1 MKRIFF
7 VVLLAFVLLAG
18 CKKDV
23 RVETSD
29 LSQAS
34 PACMQAEHS
43 RSLDLCKSEYFNTTL
58 TLDSQAPYWGMYVEN
73 KGDDYIRVDT
83 GGGIV
88 QVDAKTSLWIYNQE
102 PCAGENRIGF
112 CTNSGKKMEGTVDIW
127 FASTAEQLTPSVE

>member
-43 RSLDLCKSEYFNTTL
+43 RSLDPVSYTHLDVYKRQLPGFLMIGDRCLTGAPVCAPVSYTHLCAAASSNR
-58 TLDSQAPYWGMYVEN
+58 LDNHKGCLRRFSLHPHQKGRLPGASSCAP
-73 KGDDYIRVDT
+73 K
-83 GGGIV
+83 
-88 QVDAKTSLWIYNQE
+88 
-102 PCAGENRIGF
+102 F
-112 CTNSGKKMEGTVDIW
+112 
-127 FASTAEQLTPSVE
+127 

>member
-34 PACMQAEHS
+34 P
-43 RSLDLCKSEYFNTTL
+43 R
-58 TLDSQAPYWGMYVEN
+58 MY
-73 KGDDYIRVDT
+73 
-83 GGGIV
+83 
-88 QVDAKTSLWIYNQE
+88 
-102 PCAGENRIGF
+102 AGRTQPFPGP
-112 CTNSGKKMEGTVDIW
+112 V
-127 FASTAEQLTPSVE
+127 